1 MFFFFEVLP
10 SNFRPKLCE
19 KRKLQDLSQHKNFEN
34 KVVDVMENKIPVALT
49 LFTTFCLFLKTST
62 QHLKWKRNKN
72 DLSWNILLLWP
83 SQ

>member
-1 MFFFFEVLP
+1 MSTVKNSSINHVFFFFEVLP

-49 LFTTFCLFLKTST
+49 LFTTLSISQNFDST
-62 QHLKWKRNKN
+62 LEMETKQK
-72 DLSWNILLLWP
+72 
-83 SQ
+83 